1 MNDKLKLMCVFA
13 HPDDESMGVGGTLA
27 RYAAEGVETYL
38 VTATRGQRG
47 WPAQPEAYPGPE
59 ALGRRREKELRA
71 AGEVLGLRRVDFLD
85 YMDGEL
91 DQADPQ
97 EIVAQIVAHLRRIRP
112 HVVITFGP
120 EGAYGHPD
128 HIAISQF
135 TTAAIVCAADPN
147 YSAGDR
153 AVTAEPHRVSKLY
166 YRIWSQAEVDKIQ
179 AVIGREGML
188 VDGVERQLV
197 GWPAWTITTR
207 LETEAYWSTA
217 WQSVICHQ
225 SQLKGGYDA
234 LAALPEARL
243 KQLWQQEEFYRA
255 FSLVNG
261 RRQVETDL
269 FAGLRRNL

>member
-1 MNDKLKLMCVFA
+1 LMCVFA

-27 RYAAEGVETYL
+27 RYAATGVETYL

-71 AGEVLGLRRVDFLD
+71 AGEVLDLRRVDFLD

-91 DQADPQ
+91 DQADSQ
-97 EIVAQIVAHLRRIRP
+97 EVVAQIVAHLRRVRP
-112 HVVITFGP
+112 HVVVTFGP
-120 EGAYGHPD
+120 DGAYGHPD

-147 YSAGDR
+147 YSGDGQ
-153 AVTAEPHRVSKLY
+153 AAAAEPHRVSKLY

-188 VDGVERQLV
+188 VDGVERHLV

-255 FSLVNG
+255 YSLVNG

-269 FAGLRRNL
+269 FAGLPRNL